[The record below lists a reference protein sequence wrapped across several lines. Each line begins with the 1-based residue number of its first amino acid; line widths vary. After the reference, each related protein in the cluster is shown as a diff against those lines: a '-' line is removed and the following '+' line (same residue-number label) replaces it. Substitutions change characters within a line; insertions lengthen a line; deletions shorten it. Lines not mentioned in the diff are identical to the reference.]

1 MCRDIFPTKEK
12 RRRGLLLE
20 ALLDLL
26 DDGVAE
32 VDGLLADLA
41 AEKLDDLAVGL
52 LQLDAAVEAER
63 GDRGGDQRPR
73 RGGQAEDRADDADV
87 QRDVQNG
94 VLAALAEHG
103 DEGYNTNEPR
113 PAHDADADR
122 AGKKAAANAADD
134 EPWFYTKRYAY
145 PKLNSR
151 EWDLLHYTMR
161 TETGMPGQYLDKE
174 TKWLFA
180 DKKGTQV
187 FALYG
192 VGDGTDP
199 TPLYAVG
206 GKKAIAIY
214 EKYQG
219 YLRGEA
225 NEPDEDRTT
234 FSRILKNIDRQ

>member
-1 MCRDIFPTKEK
+1 MSRT
-12 RRRGLLLE
+12 
-20 ALLDLL
+20 
-26 DDGVAE
+26 
-32 VDGLLADLA
+32 
-41 AEKLDDLAVGL
+41 
-52 LQLDAAVEAER
+52 
-63 GDRGGDQRPR
+63 
-73 RGGQAEDRADDADV
+73 
-87 QRDVQNG
+87 
-94 VLAALAEHG
+94 
-103 DEGYNTNEPR
+103 
-113 PAHDADADR
+113 AHDADADR

-161 TETGMPGQYLDKE
+161 SETGMPGQYLDKE